1 MQSLIWL
8 TSIVILSSA
17 TIGAA
22 KPIVVGTKL
31 TASDAEELNEFGGS
45 VSISGTTAIVGA
57 IGTDTLGG
65 SSGTAYLF
73 DLSNPDEITET
84 KLYSPY
90 PESSNLF
97 GSAVGVSGT
106 AAIVGEVRGTGGN
119 GDRSG
124 VAYLFPIPSNS
135 QDEVRTLKSS
145 DAEENDLFGTSIG
158 ISGTYAIVGARGD
171 EDYTGAAYLYDFSDL
186 DNIKETQ
193 LVASDGQESDQFGV
207 SVAISGTTAIAGAYA
222 SDAHGK
228 SSGAVYIYDF
238 SDPEE
243 IIETKLTP
251 SDAVEGDGFGVSV
264 AVSGTMALVATRL
277 RANESIV
284 SGSLYLFD
292 ISDLDDIKETKLLE
306 ADETFEDYPAVS
318 VGISG
323 TTAILGVA
331 GDEGSAIYMLD
342 FADLDDI
349 KQTELVLD
357 GRDMSEMHGA
367 AVAISGKTSIVG
379 DYIDGSGGAAYLYTT
394 PSP

>member
-8 TSIVILSSA
+8 TSTVILS
-17 TIGAA
+17 GAA
-22 KPIVVGTKL
+22 VGAAEPIVVDTKL
-31 TASDAEELNEFGGS
+31 TASDAEELNEFGDS

-57 IGTDTLGG
+57 TGTDTLGAN
-65 SSGTAYLF
+65 SGTAYLF
-73 DLSNPDEITET
+73 DLSNPDGITET

-90 PESSNLF
+90 PESTNLF

-106 AAIVGEVRGTGGN
+106 AAIVGEIRGTGGN

-124 VAYLFPIPSNS
+124 VAYLFPSSS

-264 AVSGTMALVATRL
+264 AVSGTTALVATRL
-277 RANESIV
+277 RANESII

-306 ADETFEDYPAVS
+306 ADETFEDYPVVS

-379 DYIDGSGGAAYLYTT
+379 DYMDGSGGAAYLYTT